1 LPHGAVMSSTLD
13 ATMDMS
19 RRFFS
24 WWRGELAELVPT
36 GLRRWATGEGRRRT
50 ILAVD
55 NGGFVRYNEGRG
67 GIDRRSGIAL
77 DAGAAVKRKGRLVGL
92 RLPRSVCLFRR
103 LELPASARRD
113 FHRILRL
120 DLERATPFRQQEIY
134 SDHVVEDRSDAK
146 ATVLVCQVVV
156 KRDVLD
162 PLLEQL
168 SANGIKIDF
177 VDCWDESGQGGVP
190 VNLLQ
195 NEAAAASRGWSG
207 PILWLGLCVLVLSC
221 SAVLIGFSRYEAA
234 IERLEAETAAAK
246 VKALAVKR
254 SLAGGEAFLAQ
265 IAELRRV
272 KTTKPTVIR
281 VLDELTRLLPDTA
294 WVNSLKIEGDAVQVT
309 IIGKTTGDLLPLL
322 DRSSLFTVG
331 GFNAPVTYDPVGQSE
346 RATVRMTLR
355 SEAAPVRSPRA
366 PEGKS

>member
-1 LPHGAVMSSTLD
+1 MSSTLD

-19 RRFFS
+19 RRFLS
-24 WWRGELAELVPT
+24 WWRGELADLVPT
-36 GLRRWATGEGRRRT
+36 ALRRWAAGEGTRRT

-55 NGGFVRYNEGRG
+55 GGGFVRYTEGRG

-77 DAGAAVKRKGRLVGL
+77 DAADGFAGAAVKRKGRLVGL

-103 LELPASARRD
+103 LELPANARKD
-113 FHRILRL
+113 FNRILRL

-134 SDHVVEDRSDAK
+134 SDHVVEDRLDAEG
-146 ATVLVCQVVV
+146 TVRVCQVVV

-190 VNLLQ
+190 VNLLKDA
-195 NEAAAASRGWSG
+195 AAAASRGRSG

-221 SAVLIGFSRYEAA
+221 SAVLIGFSRYDAA

-355 SEAAPVRSPRA
+355 PEAAPVRSPRA